1 MTEISPFDSAA
12 SGESPRDAIRVLI
25 VAGQELFRDVLR
37 VKLLDFED
45 VKVVGEANPGDE
57 ALKACEV
64 VTPDVVVIESE
75 IGPDAEGVRSG
86 HKIKAARPSVGIV
99 VLTTGLSSE
108 IVKHLPSRTG
118 SGWSFLSRMAALDPQ
133 RLRRSIIA
141 SADGLGA
148 IDPGLERSAS
158 STSSSV
164 LERLTTEQGT
174 ALGLLAAGVSD
185 TGIADRLDLTMAE
198 AKRVVET
205 LYDDMHIVSGPKINR
220 RVVAVLTY
228 LRETVGA
235 SRS

>member
-75 IGPDAEGVRSG
+75 IGPDAEGVRG
-86 HKIKAARPSVGIV
+86 GYKIKAARPSVGIV
-99 VLTTGLSSE
+99 VLATGLSSE
-108 IVKHLPSRTG
+108 IVKHLPARTG

-141 SADGLGA
+141 SADGFGA

-158 STSSSV
+158 SSSSV

-185 TGIADRLDLTMAE
+185 TGIADRLDLTLAD
-198 AKRVVET
+198 ARRVVES

-235 SRS
+235 SR